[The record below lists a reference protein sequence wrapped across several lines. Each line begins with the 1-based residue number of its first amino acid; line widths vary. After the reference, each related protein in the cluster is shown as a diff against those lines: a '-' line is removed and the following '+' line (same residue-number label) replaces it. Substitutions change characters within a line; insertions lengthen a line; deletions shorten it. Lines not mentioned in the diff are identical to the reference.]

1 MSLQARTAFVAAT
14 LVAVIV
20 SASSAAGNG
29 DLRPGP
35 SPEATCESTLVRAG
49 AVAWELYDTAG
60 RSDLGGTTDFHFDDA
75 FDYTYSWRVVGA
87 AAGRRL
93 VILPQVRASVRLR
106 HTVRLPGGIAD
117 TTRWWRRLR
126 RHELDHVAIS
136 TDERPRL
143 LFAYLVAQIDSVTVP
158 LATNTVATP
167 GLIRESIA
175 HAVGE
180 RHRPVVAL
188 LQANN
193 ELLDSLTTH
202 GIVALPDRDAF
213 FRSLYERPRLEAH
226 GFRWLD
232 AVAPILESDRYRNA
246 PRPRCD

>member
-1 MSLQARTAFVAAT
+1 MSAQARTACVAVALVAA
-14 LVAVIV
+14 IV
-20 SASSAAGNG
+20 SASRAAGSG
-29 DLRPGP
+29 DPRPVP
-35 SPEATCESTLVRAG
+35 SPAAMCESTLVRAG
-49 AVAWELYDTAG
+49 EVAWEPYDVAG
-60 RSDLGGTTDFHFDDA
+60 RRDLGGTTDFHFDDA
-75 FDYTYSWRVVGA
+75 FDYTYAWRVVED

-93 VILPQVRASVRLR
+93 VILPHVRASVRLR
-106 HTVRLPGGIAD
+106 HTVHLPGGIAD
-117 TTRWWRRLR
+117 TTGWWRRLR
-126 RHELDHVAIS
+126 RHELDHVTIS

-143 LFAYLVAQIDSVTVP
+143 LFAYLVAQLDSVTVP
-158 LATNTVATP
+158 LAVGAVATP

-180 RHRPVVAL
+180 RHAPVVAL
-188 LQANN
+188 LQANY

-202 GIVALPDRDAF
+202 GVVALPDRDAF
-213 FRSLYERPRLEAH
+213 FRSLYERPRLEAL